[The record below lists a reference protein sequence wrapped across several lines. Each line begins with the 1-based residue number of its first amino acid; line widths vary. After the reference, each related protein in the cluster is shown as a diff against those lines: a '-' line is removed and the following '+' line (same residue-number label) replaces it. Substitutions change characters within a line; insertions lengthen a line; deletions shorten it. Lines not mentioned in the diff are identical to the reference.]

1 MARPDLTA
9 RVVDGK
15 ALANTLQAEV
25 AVRVARLAARRI
37 TPGLVVVLAGDDP
50 ASAVYVRN
58 KARAAE
64 ACGLRS
70 RVVRLPAEASVD
82 ALLDAVHTANA
93 DPQVHGVLVQL
104 PLPSH
109 LSPEHVRRVT
119 RAIAPEKD
127 VDGFLPVSQGLLAL
141 GEPGFVPCTPAGC
154 MRILAHAQVP
164 LRGRRAVVIGR
175 SAIVGKPMAHLL
187 LAADA
192 TVTIAHSHTED
203 LPGVVREADVVVAA
217 VGRPGLVRGDW
228 LKPGAA
234 VLDVGI
240 NRLPDGRLVGDVDF
254 ESAARVAGVIT
265 PVPGGVGPMTIA
277 CLLDNTVRA
286 AEREL
291 S

>member
-1 MARPDLTA
+1 VARPDLTA

>member
-25 AVRVARLAARRI
+25 AARVARLAARDI

-164 LRGRRAVVIGR
+164 LRGRRAVVVGR

-192 TVTIAHSHTED
+192 TVTIAHSHTVD

-217 VGRPGLVRGDW
+217 VGRPGLVHGGW